1 MSVQFPAPD
10 RNGADV
16 VAASPASCCADVY
29 GSDLVALLLGDSY
42 HPGGLTLTRRLARLL
57 GLRRDEHVLDLAS
70 GRGSTALLLAEEFG
84 VRVSGLDLSAA
95 NIALAQGRL
104 NTAERARR
112 ISFALADAEQLP
124 HPDATFDA
132 VVIECALCTFTD
144 KARAVTEM
152 VRVLRPGGRLGL
164 TDVVAEP
171 DQLPPE
177 LTTVAA
183 RIACVA
189 GALPM
194 RGYCD
199 VLETAGLQVR
209 RIERHDLALLRMLDQ
224 IEARLA
230 LARLTARAQATQLG
244 LNLDRAGPVM
254 TAARAAASTGT
265 IGYGLLVAE
274 KPA

>member
-1 MSVQFPAPD
+1 M
-10 RNGADV
+10 
-16 VAASPASCCADVY
+16 VAASAASCCADVY

-42 HPGGLTLTRRLARLL
+42 HPGGLPLTRRLARLL
-57 GLRRDEHVLDLAS
+57 GLRRDEHVLDLAC

-84 VRVSGLDLSAA
+84 ARVSGLDLSAA
-95 NIALAQGRL
+95 NVALAQGRL
-104 NTAERARR
+104 TTAERVRQV
-112 ISFALADAEQLP
+112 SFELADAEQLP
-124 HPDATFDA
+124 HPDAAFDA
-132 VVIECALCTFTD
+132 VVIECALCTFSD
-144 KARAVTEM
+144 KARVATEI

-189 GALPM
+189 GALSM
-194 RGYCD
+194 NGYCD
-199 VLETAGLQVR
+199 VLEAAGLRVR

-224 IEARLA
+224 IDARLA
-230 LARLTARAQATQLG
+230 LARLTAHGQAKQLG
-244 LNLDRAGPVM
+244 LDLDRAGLIM
-254 TAARAAASTGT
+254 TAARAAATTGT

-274 KPA
+274 RPA